1 MMYKLRE
8 GPRFEYRQQQSQ
20 RVKDSASLAD
30 TFPRL
35 KSLILD
41 LGYYSSRGVTK
52 NSQIKYSP
60 NLNNAKAVFRVDC
73 PNQGC
78 IGGDFELSQQ
88 LATAVAEHRTTV
100 TAEMTCQGWQS
111 KTTIDTVHCHNILHY
126 TLNLAY

>member
-20 RVKDSASLAD
+20 RVKDSPSLANK
-30 TFPRL
+30 FPRL
-35 KSLILD
+35 KSLILH
-41 LGYYSSRGVTK
+41 LGYYGSSGITK

-60 NLNNAKAVFRVDC
+60 NLDNAKAVFRLDC

-78 IGGDFELSQQ
+78 IGGDFDLTQP
-88 LATAVAEHRTTV
+88 LAKAVAEHRTKV
-100 TAEMTCQGWQS
+100 TAELTCQGWQS
-111 KTTIDTVHCHNILHY
+111 KTTIDTVHCHNILRY